1 VRSLLNARG
10 AGVLVNSSR
19 GVLYAHEDSRM
30 GYREAASESASRARD
45 ELRAV
50 VDSI

>member
-1 VRSLLNARG
+1 VRSLLDYRD

-19 GVLYAHEDSRM
+19 GVLYAYEGSQR
-30 GYREAASESASRARD
+30 GYREAAKEAASRARD

-50 VDSI
+50 AASM